1 MTVFLVRRC
10 LDHDYSS
17 TSALLEAAA
26 DDAPDD
32 AKNQD
37 NDNDDAD
44 PERKRLG
51 VNDLVHGA
59 NIRGGKER
67 LPLGKEVSLLAGT

>member
-1 MTVFLVRRC
+1 MFLVRGF

-17 TSALLEAAA
+17 ASALLAAAAA

-37 NDNDDAD
+37 NDNGDAG
-44 PERKRLG
+44 PERQWLG
-51 VNDLVHGA
+51 VSDLVHGA
-59 NIRGGKER
+59 HIRGGKER
-67 LPLGKEVSLLAGT
+67 LPLGNEAILLAGT